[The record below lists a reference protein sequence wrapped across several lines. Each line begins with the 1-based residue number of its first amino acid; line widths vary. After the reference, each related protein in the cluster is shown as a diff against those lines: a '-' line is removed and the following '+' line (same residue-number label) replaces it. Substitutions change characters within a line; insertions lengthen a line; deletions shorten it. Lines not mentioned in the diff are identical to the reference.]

1 MNLEYLKEILVLG
14 FQFDE
19 NNVVEILINPIN
31 PWLSNPREKYI
42 NGGEGEERG
51 RSKNWKKGR
60 EEAVEGSSFLVG
72 FVFF

>member
-31 PWLSNPREKYI
+31 P
-42 NGGEGEERG
+42 
-51 RSKNWKKGR
+51 
-60 EEAVEGSSFLVG
+60 
-72 FVFF
+72 